1 MVAKEMAA
9 ALKID
14 IEELQTPSRGW
25 RLSQL
30 RTMIAYVL
38 VRRGGYAVKDLAGY
52 FGRDATT
59 ISATL
64 SRYDGKVEKQPEMR
78 RKLEKLAQTV

>member
-1 MVAKEMAA
+1 VVAKEMAA

-38 VRRGGYAVKDLAGY
+38 VRRGGYAVKTWPSISG
-52 FGRDATT
+52 AT
-59 ISATL
+59 
-64 SRYDGKVEKQPEMR
+64 PR
-78 RKLEKLAQTV
+78 RSVRR